1 MNIFIFFMN
10 EDAHRSGMSPSLK
23 LVYSFDEMGSEV
35 GVQSWDLW
43 MGSQMNW
50 VPQEMPGLLLISELI

>member
-1 MNIFIFFMN
+1 MN
-10 EDAHRSGMSPSLK
+10 EDAHRSGMSPSLM
-23 LVYSFDEMGSEV
+23 LVNSFDEMGSEV

-43 MGSQMNW
+43 MGSQMNC